1 PAEPEAPR
9 VQERQQQA
17 EVLAA
22 QESVRLERARREE
35 LQRQLDD
42 ARTKLTTAYDELR
55 GVREE
60 LTRIRPDT
68 ERGRLTLE
76 ARGSELATLEE
87 RLSQA
92 RERELRLAEQHSLVL
107 TALEGSQGELA
118 QARSRAEALEQ
129 RTQWLEAERGGEERG
144 GEGDRSR
151 FEDELPEA

>member
-1 PAEPEAPR
+1 IRGLESELEPAAEGGGEAEGRLAARAAESEAAR

-60 LTRIRPDT
+60 LSRLRTDG

-76 ARGSELATLEE
+76 ARGSELQALEE
-87 RLSQA
+87 RLAQA
-92 RERELRLAEQHSLVL
+92 RERERRLAGAHPPPP
-107 TALEGSQGELA
+107 TPP
-118 QARSRAEALEQ
+118 
-129 RTQWLEAERGGEERG
+129 RGGRG
-144 GEGDRSR
+144 G
-151 FEDELPEA
+151 